1 MMRHY
6 ESKRER
12 KRELSR
18 YRSNREMGG
27 KMRDSLRKWVKHENS
42 ISRFKISQ
50 FSLLQKFF
58 WLHFHASVERW
69 RARERDYFDIF
80 AVVTFFYFYCAN
92 PHAMIQNSK
101 WDIHT

>member
-1 MMRHY
+1 MMRLY

-12 KRELSR
+12 KERVAKIPKQFKRE
-18 YRSNREMGG
+18 E
-27 KMRDSLRKWVKHENS
+27 KWDSLRKWVKHENS